1 MLFLKNAEIHTMAG
15 EAIDKGQILIEN
27 GKIKAIGKD
36 IKCPE
41 GAEVIDCEGGFVM
54 PGLIDAHSHLG
65 MWENAMGFEGS
76 DGNEAY
82 DPVTPHLRAIDAMN
96 PKDEFF
102 KEALE
107 AGVTT
112 VASGPGSANV
122 IGGQYAIVKTHGDRI
137 DDMIINES
145 FAMKCAFGENPK
157 RFYNAQ
163 KKSPSTRMAIAAI
176 LRENL
181 AKAKE
186 YAAKKDRANGD
197 PDKMPAFDMKLEALE
212 RVIRK
217 EIPLKSHAHR
227 SDDILTSLRIAKEF
241 DVDITLDHCT
251 EGHLI
256 VDYLKEGYQK
266 GIIVGPT
273 MSSRSKIELK
283 NLTFETPG
291 ILSNAGIKIAI
302 MTDHPVI
309 PQEYLMVCAALAA
322 RAGMKEEDALKAVTI
337 NAAEIIGIGDRV
349 GSLEEG
355 KDGDVVVYT
364 GHPFDLRSQVKNVI
378 IDGKVVK

>member
-1 MLFLKNAEIHTMAG
+1 MLFLKNAEIHTMVG
-15 EAIDKGQILIEN
+15 ETIENGQILIEN
-27 GKIKAIGKD
+27 GKIKAIGKEV
-36 IKCPE
+36 KCPE
-41 GAEVIDCEGGFVM
+41 GAEVIECEGGFVM

-76 DGNEAY
+76 DGNEAC
-82 DPVTPHLRAIDAMN
+82 DPVTPHLRAIDGMN

-102 KEALE
+102 REALE

-157 RFYNAQ
+157 RVYNAQ
-163 KKSPSTRMAIAAI
+163 KKSPSTRMATAAI

-197 PDKMPAFDMKLEALE
+197 LEKMPAFDMKMEALE

-283 NLTFETPG
+283 NLTFDTPG

-309 PQEYLMVCAALAA
+309 PQEYLMVCVALAA

-355 KDGDVVVYT
+355 KDGDIVVYT

>member
-1 MLFLKNAEIHTMAG
+1 
-15 EAIDKGQILIEN
+15 
-27 GKIKAIGKD
+27 
-36 IKCPE
+36 
-41 GAEVIDCEGGFVM
+41 M
-54 PGLIDAHSHLG
+54 PD
-65 MWENAMGFEGS
+65 
-76 DGNEAY
+76 
-82 DPVTPHLRAIDAMN
+82 
-96 PKDEFF
+96 
-102 KEALE
+102 
-107 AGVTT
+107 
-112 VASGPGSANV
+112 
-122 IGGQYAIVKTHGDRI
+122 
-137 DDMIINES
+137 
-145 FAMKCAFGENPK
+145 
-157 RFYNAQ
+157 
-163 KKSPSTRMAIAAI
+163 
-176 LRENL
+176 
-181 AKAKE
+181 
-186 YAAKKDRANGD
+186 
-197 PDKMPAFDMKLEALE
+197 FDMKMEALE

-283 NLTFETPG
+283 NLTFDTPG

-322 RAGMKEEDALKAVTI
+322 RAGMEEEDALKAVTI
-337 NAAEIIGIGDRV
+337 NAAEIIGVGDRV

-364 GHPFDLRSQVKNVI
+364 GHPFDLRSKVKNVI